1 MLYIY
6 CVKLKTMQKI
16 LTTLLVLLS
25 FYGQSQICTI
35 DYTQTQTGIYPDTL
49 PDGYVG
55 QPYSTDVTFFMPLDT
70 MGYDFTNFHIYSVS
84 LPVGL
89 SWQCNNAATNCDYNP
104 QVSQLGC
111 VNISGTPLLAG
122 NYTIDVTVLADLT
135 ILSGYPFTFQI
146 NMEVLPNNVSVS
158 NNGFSMVGA
167 AGCSPIT
174 VDFTNNNPGELAYWW
189 DFGNGNISTLENPV
203 PQVYTTPGDYVVQY
217 KAWDNLDTI
226 DVYTLTGVGVSAMS
240 NYGGGFPSFDNA
252 DAYFIIKE
260 NGSPIYQS
268 TIIGDQNPPVSW
280 TTSLVLNAA
289 NTYTITVYDADDSF
303 GEVILGADDL
313 MGTATM
319 SLNGCNGCTAGT
331 STVNYTI
338 NHQIIYPNP
347 IVISEDT
354 IHVYGYPNDP
364 VIAYDQPSHTL
375 STPDLG
381 FAYQWYIN
389 GSPINNATNT
399 SYLVTQSGVYHVIAI
414 NATGCVAFSDT
425 MTAVYCNPAIVPTVS
440 LGANGVL
447 IAGSVPN
454 GYTIQWLLSNFA
466 ISGQTNDT
474 INAMMTGVYTVE
486 IVDSFGCV
494 HTSAPFNVNLGLTE
508 NSFIS
513 WNVYPNP
520 ADEYVTVEVS
530 DDVTIETIQLV
541 DLTGRVVKN
550 WTWNSGSK
558 MNLEINDV
566 PNGYFIIQM
575 FSGNQ
580 KWTKKL
586 LIN

>member
-1 MLYIY
+1 MN
-6 CVKLKTMQKI
+6 TMQKI
-16 LTTLLVLLS
+16 LTTLIVLQT

-35 DYTQTQTGIYPDTL
+35 DSTQTQTGIYPDTL
-49 PDGYVG
+49 PTGYVG
-55 QPYSTDVTFFMPLDT
+55 QAYSTDITFFMPLDT
-70 MGYDFTNFHIYSVS
+70 MGYDFTNFNIYSVS

-122 NYTIDVTVLADLT
+122 NYTINVTVLADLT
-135 ILSGYPFTFQI
+135 IVSGYPFTFQI
-146 NMEVLPNNVSVS
+146 YMEVLPNNVSVS
-158 NNGFSMVGA
+158 NTGFSMVGA

-189 DFGNGNISTLENPV
+189 DFGNGNISTIENPV
-203 PQVYTTPGDYVVQY
+203 PQVYTAPGDYVVQY

-226 DVYTLTGVGVSAMS
+226 DVYTLTNVGVTAMS

-260 NGSPIYQS
+260 NGNPVYQS

-280 TTSLVLNAA
+280 LTGLVLNAA

-303 GEVILGADDL
+303 GEIYWGADDL
-313 MGTATM
+313 MGTTTL
-319 SLNGCNGCTAGT
+319 SLNGCGGCTAGT
-331 STVNYTI
+331 SSVSYTI

-347 IVISEDT
+347 IVISVDT
-354 IHVYGYPNDP
+354 IHVYAYPNDP
-364 VIAYDQPSHTL
+364 VIAYDQASYTL

-381 FAYQWYIN
+381 YTYQWYVN
-389 GSPINNATNT
+389 GSPINNATAT
-399 SYLVTQSGVYHVIAI
+399 SYSVTQSGIYHVIAI
-414 NATGCVAFSDT
+414 NSTGCVAFSDT
-425 MTAVYCNPAIVPTVS
+425 LTAVYCNPAIVPTVS
-440 LGANGVL
+440 LGGNGIL

-454 GYTIQWLLSNFA
+454 GYTMQWLLNNFA

-474 INAMMTGVYTVE
+474 LNALMTGVYKVE

-520 ADEYVTVEVS
+520 ADGYVTVEVS
-530 DDVTIETIQLV
+530 DDVLIDAIQLV
-541 DLTGRVVKN
+541 DLTGRVIKD
-550 WTWNSGSK
+550 WIWNTGSK
-558 MNLEINDV
+558 MNLELNDV
-566 PNGYFIIQM
+566 PKGYFIIQLY
-575 FSGNQ
+575 SGSQ

-586 LIN
+586 LID